1 MASKIEIILNG
12 FEEKVYEGSSIASLI
27 KQFNETDPHLFVELN
42 GRFVYAQKYG
52 ETIVREHDRV
62 EFINP
67 DLGG

>member
-12 FEEKVYEGSSIASLI
+12 FEEKVYEGSSIAALI

-42 GRFVYAQKYG
+42 GKFVYAQKYA
-52 ETIVREHDRV
+52 ETFVKEHDRV

>member
-1 MASKIEIILNG
+1 MGSKIEIILNG
-12 FEEKVYEGSSIASLI
+12 FEEKVYEGSSIAALI

-42 GRFVYAQKYG
+42 GRFVYAQKYA
-52 ETIVREHDRV
+52 ETFVREHDRV

>member
-12 FEEKVYEGSSIASLI
+12 FEEKVYEDSSIAALI

-42 GRFVYAQKYG
+42 GRFVYAQKYA
-52 ETIVREHDRV
+52 ETIVKEHDRV